1 MKYLRTLLLPAT
13 LLALA
18 ACQPKTGGSAATG
31 GAGYTDNS
39 PTLATVNG
47 TPITQDFFDSYVK
60 QSSGRP
66 ASDLTDQQRSTALD
80 NLVRGELVTQEAMKE
95 GLDKTKDTA
104 AVLQLTR
111 MNVLEQTVATNFL
124 KDKKPTEQELR
135 AEYETQVDALPKT
148 EYHAKH
154 ILVATEPYAQK
165 VIQSL
170 EKGAKFEDVAKKE
183 SMDPSKDNGGDLG
196 WFTPDRMDKSFA
208 DAVTALKPG
217 EYTHKPVQTQY
228 GWHVIELVDTRDVA
242 APPFDSVKQRL
253 EQSLSA
259 KKFRAYTDELMRNA
273 KIDKTAAAATD
284 TTKKPDEK
292 SDEKKP
298 DDKKG

>member
-1 MKYLRTLLLPAT
+1 MKYLRTLSFSAA

-18 ACQPKTGGSAATG
+18 ACQQGGSSATSG
-31 GAGYTDNS
+31 TASATADTS

-60 QSSGRP
+60 QIAGRP
-66 ASDLTDQQRSTALD
+66 ASDLTEQQRSTALD
-80 NLVRGELVTQEAMKE
+80 NLVRGELVTQEAVKQ
-95 GLDKTKDTA
+95 GLDKNKDTA
-104 AVLQLTR
+104 ALLQLTR
-111 MNVLEQTVATNFL
+111 MNVLEQVIATNYL
-124 KDKKPTEQELR
+124 KDKKPSEQDLR
-135 AEYETQVDALPKT
+135 AEYETEVEALPKT

-242 APPFDSVKQRL
+242 APPFDSVRQRL
-253 EQSLSA
+253 EQSLQA
-259 KKFRAYTDELMRNA
+259 KKFRAYTDDLMRNA
-273 KIDKTAAAATD
+273 KVDKTTADA
-284 TTKKPDEK
+284 KKA
-292 SDEKKP
+292 
-298 DDKKG
+298 DDKKPEDKKG

>member
-1 MKYLRTLLLPAT
+1 MKYLRTLLLPAAI
-13 LLALA
+13 LALA
-18 ACQPKTGGSAATG
+18 ACQQQTGGSAVT
-31 GAGYTDNS
+31 AGTAAPDTS

-47 TPITQDFFDSYVK
+47 TRITQDFFDAYIK
-60 QSSGRP
+60 QIAGRS
-66 ASDLTDQQRSTALD
+66 ANDLTEQQRSTALD
-80 NLVRGELVTQEAMKE
+80 NLIRGELVTQEAAKQ
-95 GLDKTKDTA
+95 GLDKGKDTA
-104 AVLQLTR
+104 ALLQLTR
-111 MNVLEQTVATNFL
+111 MNVLEQVIATNYL
-124 KDKKPTEQELR
+124 KDKKPSEQDLR
-135 AEYETQVDALPKT
+135 AEYETEVEALPKT

-217 EYTHKPVQTQY
+217 EFTHKPVQTQY

-242 APPFDSVKQRL
+242 APPFDSVRQRL
-253 EQSLSA
+253 EQSLEA
-259 KKFRAYTDELMRNA
+259 KKFRSYTDDLIRNA
-273 KIDKTAAAATD
+273 KVDKTAADA
-284 TTKKPDEK
+284 KKAD
-292 SDEKKP
+292 DKKP

>member
-1 MKYLRTLLLPAT
+1 MKYLRTVLLSAAI
-13 LLALA
+13 LALA
-18 ACQPKTGGSAATG
+18 ACQQQTGGSAATG
-31 GAGYTDNS
+31 AAATPDTS
-39 PTLATVNG
+39 ATLATVNG
-47 TPITQDFFDSYVK
+47 TRVTQDFFDAYIK
-60 QSSGRP
+60 QISGRP
-66 ASDLTDQQRSTALD
+66 ASDLTEQQRGIALD
-80 NLVRGELVTQEAMKE
+80 NLIRGELVTQEAVKQ
-95 GLDKTKDTA
+95 GLDKSKDTA
-104 AVLQLTR
+104 ALLELTR
-111 MNVLEQTVATNFL
+111 MNVLEQVIATNYL
-124 KDKKPTEQELR
+124 KDKKPTEQDLR
-135 AEYETQVDALPKT
+135 AEYETEVDALPKT

-208 DAVTALKPG
+208 DAVVALKPG

-242 APPFDSVKQRL
+242 APPFDSVRQRL
-253 EQSLSA
+253 EQSLQA
-259 KKFRAYTDELMRNA
+259 KKFRTYTDDLMRNA
-273 KIDKTAAAATD
+273 KVDKTAAD
-284 TTKKPDEK
+284 TKKAD
-292 SDEKKP
+292 DKKP

>member
-1 MKYLRTLLLPAT
+1 MKYLRTVLLSAA

-18 ACQPKTGGSAATG
+18 ACQQQTGGSAAT
-31 GAGYTDNS
+31 AATAAPDTS

-47 TPITQDFFDSYVK
+47 TRITQDFFDAYIK
-60 QSSGRP
+60 QIAGRS
-66 ASDLTDQQRSTALD
+66 ANDLTEQQRSTALD
-80 NLVRGELVTQEAMKE
+80 NLIRGELVTQEAAKQ
-95 GLDKTKDTA
+95 GLDKSKDTA
-104 AVLQLTR
+104 ALLQLTR
-111 MNVLEQTVATNFL
+111 MNVLEQVIATNYL
-124 KDKKPTEQELR
+124 KDKKPSDQELR
-135 AEYETQVDALPKT
+135 AEYETEVEALPKT

-217 EYTHKPVQTQY
+217 EFTHKPVQTQY

-242 APPFDSVKQRL
+242 APPFDSVRQRL
-253 EQSLSA
+253 EQSLEARKFRTYTDDLMRSA
-259 KKFRAYTDELMRNA
+259 KV
-273 KIDKTAAAATD
+273 DKTAADA
-284 TTKKPDEK
+284 KKAD
-292 SDEKKP
+292 DKKP

>member
-1 MKYLRTLLLPAT
+1 MKYLRTLSLSAA

-18 ACQPKTGGSAATG
+18 ACQQGGSSATSGTAAAAT
-31 GAGYTDNS
+31 TDTS

-47 TPITQDFFDSYVK
+47 TRITQDFFDSYIK
-60 QSSGRP
+60 QIAGRP

-80 NLVRGELVTQEAMKE
+80 NLIRGELVTQEALKQ
-95 GLDKTKDTA
+95 GLDKSKDTA
-104 AVLQLTR
+104 ALLELTR
-111 MNVLEQTVATNFL
+111 MNVLEQTIATSYL
-124 KDKKPTEQELR
+124 KDKKPSEQDLR
-135 AEYETQVDALPKT
+135 AEYETEVEALPKT

-242 APPFDSVKQRL
+242 APPFDSVRQRL
-253 EQSLSA
+253 EQSLEA
-259 KKFRAYTDELMRNA
+259 KKFRAYTDDLMRNA
-273 KIDKTAAAATD
+273 KVDKTTADA
-284 TTKKPDEK
+284 KKA
-292 SDEKKP
+292 
-298 DDKKG
+298 DDKKPEDKKG